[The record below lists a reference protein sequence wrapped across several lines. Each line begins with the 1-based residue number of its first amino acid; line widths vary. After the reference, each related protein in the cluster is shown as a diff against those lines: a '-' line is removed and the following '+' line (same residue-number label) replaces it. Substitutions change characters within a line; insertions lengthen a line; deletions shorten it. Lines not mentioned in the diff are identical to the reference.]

1 MSGLNVWYLLYDDD
15 DDDNWRVGPDVV
27 KNSGYTQRTLS
38 DKDSASSWSTDCFL
52 VLDKNAT
59 YLYQPRSLSS
69 SPSVWPGQN
78 LKKLTS
84 QND

>member
-38 DKDSASSWSTDCFL
+38 DKDSASSWSPDCFL
-52 VLDKNAT
+52 VLGLVKMQLVFISYT
-59 YLYQPRSLSS
+59 YCQLGSQPSLE
-69 SPSVWPGQN
+69 
-78 LKKLTS
+78 
-84 QND
+84 NDFTE

>member
-1 MSGLNVWYLLYDDD
+1 MIFKVNQFKLILQIMSVLNVWYLLYDDD

-59 YLYQPRSLSS
+59 YLYQRHLLSA
-69 SPSVWPGQN
+69 
-78 LKKLTS
+78 
-84 QND
+84 